1 MKEAVGIEFKE
12 NGKVYFFDINN
23 LELSLG
29 DKVIVETERG
39 IQFGT
44 VAAETKEINLANL
57 SSELKKVVRKC
68 TKDDIMQNEKN
79 IKDAENALKDAKKVV
94 EELNLNMNLISATYM
109 FDRSSLTFNFL
120 SEGRVDFREL
130 VKKLAAKYKTRIEL
144 RQIGVRDKA
153 REVGGLG
160 PCGMFLCCNTFLTE
174 FDSVSINMAKNQYL
188 SLNPTKING
197 VCGRLLCCLK
207 YEDATYSDLKKG
219 LPNIGKIIETPE
231 GKGKVVSVNVFTREA
246 EVELENHSRVFI
258 NVE

>member
-12 NGKVYFFDINN
+12 NGKVYYFDKNN
-23 LELSLG
+23 LELHVG

-44 VAAETKEINLANL
+44 VSAESKTINLANL
-57 SSELKKVVRKC
+57 SSELKKVSRKC
-68 TKDDIMQNEKN
+68 TKDDIKQNEKN
-79 IKDAENALKDAKKVV
+79 IKDAERALKEAKKVV
-94 EELNLNMNLISATYM
+94 EDLGLSMNLISATYM

-130 VKKLAAKYKTRIEL
+130 VKVLASKYKTRIEL

-207 YEDATYSDLKKG
+207 YEDEAYTELKKG
-219 LPNIGKIIETPE
+219 LPNIGKIIETSD
-231 GKGKVVSVNVFTREA
+231 GKGKVVSINVFTREV
-246 EVELENHSRVFI
+246 EVELENHSRIFTVI
-258 NVE
+258 E